1 MARPKTAAYGQITGV
16 TSSGGLVASALVRG
30 CSSQLAARRLAV
42 LLGLTAVLALPAAGG
57 AAAPSS
63 GVAELRQQDTSLAAK
78 ERAATQALYS
88 LEAQLAAAR
97 SRLEA
102 LTAQREAAETRLTR
116 LRIEL
121 DVAWQSAYIAEEHLG
136 ARIRQLYEEGL
147 QDPLA
152 ILLGAESLDEAIGG
166 LDSLRSIA
174 AGDRDLL
181 RTVRRAR
188 AELSNAKARVV
199 ARVAALREAETAAET
214 EAAPLAAASAE
225 RRAYLAQL
233 ARQRGFNARRLE
245 RVRATARAAGER
257 TAEAVA
263 TTSLEVVASTAAP
276 APAYAGGEQTMTV
289 SATGY
294 ALRGRTAS
302 GLPTGWGIV
311 AVDPSVIPLGT
322 RMTIPGYGEGV
333 AADTGGAVR
342 GATIDLWFPS
352 VAQALAWGRR
362 TVTITLHG

>member
-1 MARPKTAAYGQITGV
+1 MPRPKTAAYGQITGV
-16 TSSGGLVASALVRG
+16 TSSSGLVASALVRG

-42 LLGLTAVLALPAAGG
+42 LLGLTATLALPAAGG
-57 AAAPSS
+57 AAAPS
-63 GVAELRQQDTSLAAK
+63 GEVAELRQQDTSLAAK
-78 ERAATQALYS
+78 ERAATQELYS
-88 LEAQLAAAR
+88 LEAQLVAAR
-97 SRLEA
+97 SRLAA
-102 LTAQREAAETRLTR
+102 LTAQRETAESRLTQ

-121 DVAWQSAYIAEEHLG
+121 NVAWQSAYIAEEHLG
-136 ARIRQLYEEGL
+136 ARIRQLYEQGQ
-147 QDPLA
+147 QDPVG

-166 LDSLRSIA
+166 LDGLRSIA

-188 AELSNAKARVV
+188 ADLTNAKARVV
-199 ARVAALREAETAAET
+199 ARVAALREAESAAET
-214 EAAPLAAASAE
+214 TAASLTAASGE

-233 ARQRGFNARRLE
+233 DRQRGFNARRLA
-245 RVRATARAAGER
+245 RVRTTARAAVER
-257 TAEAVA
+257 TETLA
-263 TTSLEVVASTAAP
+263 TASPETAAP
-276 APAYAGGEQTMTV
+276 TSAPVPAYTGGEQTLTV

>member
-1 MARPKTAAYGQITGV
+1 MPRPKTAAYRQITAV
-16 TSSGGLVASALVRG
+16 TSSDGLVASGLVRG

-42 LLGLTAVLALPAAGG
+42 LLGLTAILALPAAGG
-57 AAAPSS
+57 AAAPSGS
-63 GVAELRQQDTSLAAK
+63 VAELRQQDTSLAAK
-78 ERAATQALYS
+78 ERAATQQLYS

-102 LTAQREAAETRLTR
+102 LTARREAAESRLTR

-136 ARIRQLYEEGL
+136 ARIRQLYQQRQL
-147 QDPLA
+147 DPVA

-166 LDSLRSIA
+166 LDGLRSIA
-174 AGDRDLL
+174 SGDRDLL
-181 RTVRRAR
+181 QKVRQAR
-188 AELSNAKARVV
+188 ADLTAAKTRVV
-199 ARVAALREAETAAET
+199 ARVAALREAESAAET
-214 EAAPLAAASAE
+214 TAASLAAARAE

-233 ARQRGFNARRLE
+233 GRQRGFNARRLE
-245 RVRATARAAGER
+245 RVRTTARAAVER
-257 TAEAVA
+257 TQALE
-263 TTSLEVVASTAAP
+263 TTSLEVAAPTSAP
-276 APAYAGGEQTMTV
+276 APVYTGGEQTLTV
-289 SATGY
+289 SSTGY
-294 ALRGRTAS
+294 ANRGRTAS

-342 GATIDLWFPS
+342 GATIDLWFPTG
-352 VAQALAWGRR
+352 AQALGWGRR

>member
-1 MARPKTAAYGQITGV
+1 M
-16 TSSGGLVASALVRG
+16 
-30 CSSQLAARRLAV
+30 

-57 AAAPSS
+57 AAAPS
-63 GVAELRQQDTSLAAK
+63 GGAAELRQRDTSLAAK
-78 ERAATQALYS
+78 EQAATQELFS
-88 LEAQLAAAR
+88 LEAQLVAAR

-102 LTAQREAAETRLTR
+102 LTARREAAETRLTR

-121 DVAWQSAYIAEEHLG
+121 DVAWQSAFIAEEHLG
-136 ARIRQLYEEGL
+136 ARIRQLYQRGQL
-147 QDPLA
+147 DPVA

-166 LDSLRSIA
+166 LDGLRSIA
-174 AGDRDLL
+174 SGDRDLL
-181 RTVRRAR
+181 RKVREAR
-188 AELSNAKARVV
+188 ADLTHAKTRVV
-199 ARVAALREAETAAET
+199 ARVAALREAESAADATAASLT
-214 EAAPLAAASAE
+214 AARAE

-233 ARQRGFNARRLE
+233 AEQRGFNAQRLQ
-245 RVRATARAAGER
+245 RVRRTARAAGER
-257 TAEAVA
+257 TEAI
-263 TTSLEVVASTAAP
+263 EVSRDEAAAP
-276 APAYAGGEQTMTV
+276 VSAPAAAFTAGEQTLTV
-289 SATGY
+289 TSTGY

-322 RMTIPGYGEGV
+322 RITIPGYGEGV

-342 GATIDLWFPS
+342 GATIDLWFPT